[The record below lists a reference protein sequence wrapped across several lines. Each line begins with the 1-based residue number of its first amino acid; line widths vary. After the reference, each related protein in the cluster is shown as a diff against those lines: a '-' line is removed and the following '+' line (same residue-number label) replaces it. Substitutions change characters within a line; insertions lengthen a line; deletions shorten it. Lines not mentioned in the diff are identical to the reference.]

1 MIVEPDELIRLLGAV
16 FGSAVLTTVLQGWF
30 GRKRMSADAVNLIQ
44 QAAGG
49 ITKVTAEDNVRLR
62 TENSEVRHLNDV
74 LVHTVRQQT
83 AYSARQSDEIRR
95 LGGHLE
101 DPPPLPD
108 EVVNY

>member
-1 MIVEPDELIRLLGAV
+1 MDGAELIRLLGAV
-16 FGSAVLTTVLQGWF
+16 FGSAVVTQLLQSWS

-62 TENSEVRHLNDV
+62 AENRVLEHDNGALVHALRDQIAYSRHLAEG
-74 LVHTVRQQT
+74 LR
-83 AYSARQSDEIRR
+83 S
-95 LGGHLE
+95 LGGHVE

-108 EVVNY
+108 ELQHY